1 MNEAYGN
8 IRAFVKRDKKIFNK
22 RYVLDKQKQST
33 YDSETPSIVSTPVIV
48 SFETRDLF
56 IIALKWK
63 RVTNLY

>member
-22 RYVLDKQKQST
+22 RDKQKQST
-33 YDSETPSIVSTPVIV
+33 YDSETPSVVSTPVIV

-56 IIALKWK
+56 IIEPKWK